1 MDIVTNTPQEN
12 VIDISN
18 EPPNIL
24 VKQFQH
30 LNIEIFG
37 TLQEP
42 LFKAREIGDLLDI
55 KKITKTIERL
65 DDDCKILKVSPS
77 GGGLQEQWFLT
88 EDGLYESQENLLLN
102 NSKNG

>member
-30 LNIEIFG
+30 LNIE
-37 TLQEP
+37 
-42 LFKAREIGDLLDI
+42 R
-55 KKITKTIERL
+55 
-65 DDDCKILKVSPS
+65 S
-77 GGGLQEQWFLT
+77 
-88 EDGLYESQENLLLN
+88 EDSL
-102 NSKNG
+102 